1 MRLGRKLLATLL
13 VVCLA
18 LTVVNGTAGAAG
30 TSGLVLTAGE
40 AAAAR
45 RAYVDAKAGSNA
57 ALPSRTADVTELDG
71 IPLPP
76 EIRDLTSF
84 KNGDVTIIVTVPALS
99 ASSFAAS
106 RGMRVDELST
116 EQASP
121 AITAARAAQDSVLSR
136 LSMAGVKVRDLERFV
151 ITFSGFAAT
160 VRQSDMGAIATIAG
174 KENVSIARLYEA
186 DLASS
191 KTIIGSGP
199 TGVWS
204 DPGVDGTGMA
214 VGVIDTGIDYT
225 HPDFG
230 GTPASTF
237 PTTKVPAGY
246 DFGDNDAD
254 PMDTNGHGTHVAGII
269 AADGVVQGVARKARI
284 VFAKIVSSDEG
295 SASSATI
302 IRAFEYMADPNNVDG
317 GPEGTHPRVTS
328 VNMSFGSVAGFVG
341 TADPE
346 HVAIQACVDQGIVV
360 SLSAGNS
367 GSHYDG
373 SGYYGY
379 YQYPD
384 NATVGDPSVT
394 AGSIAVASSENA
406 TAPGVALTELT
417 SGKKVVYAEGS
428 TSPLMPDALGDNGG
442 LGYAYI
448 NCGLGQTS
456 DFVGKDLTGKL
467 ALIRRGT
474 INFTAK
480 INNAAAAGAVGAII
494 YNNAAGTISMNTAG
508 SSLPSCSIT
517 QADGVA
523 LAAIADINRAIAF
536 TGEIFLDNPNPL
548 FDTISSFSSWGSP
561 PDLSFK
567 PTLTAPGGNIWSTVP
582 VAQGGYANYSG
593 TSMAA
598 PHVAA
603 AAALIREAH
612 PSWSSAQV
620 RVALANTAE
629 LLTDPR
635 SSAGL
640 PYSPRAMGAGRIN
653 VSNALHTDVTV
664 ASAADG
670 LPYVTLG
677 TLRDYATTPTVFAL
691 QLRNTGA
698 VPVTYAI
705 EANAQWTTYTNIA
718 TPIPGAVVTTE
729 PADSVTV
736 PAGGVQT
743 VTVTVDATAVAL
755 AWNYMPFVEGFVQF
769 TPASGVALHV
779 PYMGF
784 LGDWNNFDLED
795 YDATGN
801 RTFNPLVDVPSVLYN
816 WSGWFLNYIGI
827 SGYEST
833 GLTWPTDT
841 TAGEYFLGYT
851 VDGGYDLNSIA
862 INPNMSGIHAYAWML
877 RNAENVTVTVTGATG
892 LVKRLDS
899 VDHVWKG
906 NLARVA
912 SGDFGYLPL
921 YGGGNVPWIWDGKS
935 MSGNPVADGAYTL
948 NIIATPQKLVNE
960 AEPSAPQTV
969 SFPVNVDTSA
979 PNVRIDSVTAGD
991 VNDTIAWTTADAA
1004 PSSGIWGF
1012 LVAYVAPG
1020 ESEVTEMWLPP
1031 TTSSAE
1037 IPTGADFTVYV
1048 WDNAS
1053 NLATAD
1059 KTTERGVTVSVD
1071 AGWSVI
1077 TVPWTMDASTLTG
1090 VQAFAWDGIR
1100 WQVPAQLEP
1109 GVGYLVFASDAH
1121 EFNLT
1126 GIAVTSPVLIP
1137 GTGSF
1142 QLIGNPFLSPAKV
1155 TSDKTLL
1162 YVLAW
1167 DTTTNTWKSTSASAL
1182 EPGVGYLIGTS
1193 APGTL
1198 TITPIG

>member
-1 MRLGRKLLATLL
+1 MRLARKLLATLL
-13 VVCLA
+13 VVCLV
-18 LTVVNGTAGAAG
+18 LTVVHGTASATG
-30 TSGLVLTAGE
+30 TVLTAEQAADARHEYLNTTTGGN
-40 AAAAR
+40 AAAL
-45 RAYVDAKAGSNA
+45 S
-57 ALPSRTADVTELDG
+57 SRTADVTELDG
-71 IPLPP
+71 IPVPP
-76 EIRDLTSF
+76 EIAELRSF
-84 KNGDVTIIVTVPALS
+84 KNGDVTIIVTVPAQS

-106 RGMRVDELST
+106 RGMRVDELSA

-121 AITAARAAQDSVLSR
+121 AISAARAAQDTVLNR
-136 LSMAGVKVRDLERFV
+136 LSMAGVKVRDLQSFV
-151 ITFSGFAAT
+151 ITFNGFAAT
-160 VRQSDMGAIATIAG
+160 VRRSDVGTIATIAG
-174 KENVSIARLYEA
+174 KENISIARLYEV

-204 DPGVDGTGMA
+204 DPGVGGTGMY
-214 VGVIDTGIDYT
+214 VGVIDTGVDYR

-237 PTTKVPAGY
+237 PTVKIPAGY

-254 PMDTNGHGTHVAGII
+254 VMDTNGHGTHVSGIV
-269 AADGVVQGVARKARI
+269 AADGTVQGVAHKANI
-284 VFAKIVSSDEG
+284 VFAKIVRGGEG
-295 SASSATI
+295 SASSVTI

-317 GPEGTHPRVTS
+317 GPEGTHPGVAS
-328 VNMSFGSVAGFVG
+328 VNMSFGSIAGFAG

-346 HVAIQACVDQGIVV
+346 HVAIQACVNQGIVV

-394 AGSIAVASSENA
+394 TGSISVASSENA
-406 TAPGVALTELT
+406 TAPGVALTEVT

-428 TSPLMPDALGDNGG
+428 TSPLMADALGDNGG
-442 LGYAYI
+442 LGYAYEY
-448 NCGLGQTS
+448 CGLGEAS

-474 INFTAK
+474 ISFYVK
-480 INNAAAAGAVGAII
+480 INNAEAAGAVGAII
-494 YNNAAGTISMNTAG
+494 YNNAAGTISMLTTG

-517 QADGVA
+517 KVDGEA
-523 LAAIADINRAIAF
+523 LAAIGDPNRAIAF
-536 TGEIFLDNPNPL
+536 TGEMYLDNPNPL
-548 FDTISSFSSWGSP
+548 YDTLSSFSSWGPP

-612 PSWSSAQV
+612 PSWTVARV
-620 RVALANTAE
+620 KVALANTAK

-653 VSNALHTDVTV
+653 ISSALHTDVTV
-664 ASAADG
+664 VNAVDA

-677 TLRDYATTPTVFAL
+677 TLRNYATTPAAFTL
-691 QLRNTGA
+691 LLRNTGT
-698 VPVTYAI
+698 VPATYAI
-705 EANAQWTTYTNIA
+705 GANAQWTTYANVA
-718 TPIPGAVVTTE
+718 AAIPGAIVTTV
-729 PADSVTV
+729 PSGSVTV
-736 PAGGVQT
+736 PAGGTQT
-743 VTVTVDATAVAL
+743 VMVTVDARAVTPVRD
-755 AWNYMPFVEGFVQF
+755 YIPFVEGFVQF

-801 RTFNPLVDVPSVLYN
+801 RTFNPLVDIPSVAYN
-816 WSGWFLNYIGI
+816 WSGWFLQYIGY

-841 TAGEYFLGYT
+841 SSMEYFLGST
-851 VDGGYDLNSIA
+851 WDGGYDMNSIA
-862 INPNMSGIHAYAWML
+862 INPNVTGAHAYAWMM
-877 RNAENVTVTVTGATG
+877 RNAQNVTVTVTGATG

-899 VDHVWKG
+899 LDYVHKG

-912 SGDFGYLPL
+912 SGDFSYLPL

-935 MSGNPVADGAYTL
+935 ISGNPVADGTYTL

-960 AEPSAPQTV
+960 AESSAPQTV
-969 SFPVNVDTSA
+969 SFPVNVDTRTPSMH
-979 PNVRIDSVTAGD
+979 IDSVTTGD
-991 VNDTIAWTTADAA
+991 INDTIAWTAADAT

-1020 ESEVTEMWLPP
+1020 ATDPTEMWLPP
-1031 TTSSAE
+1031 TATSADV
-1037 IPTGADFTVYV
+1037 PTGADFTVYV

-1059 KTTERGVTVSVD
+1059 KTAEREVTMSVE
-1071 AGWSVI
+1071 AGWSVV
-1077 TVPWTMDASTLTG
+1077 TVPWSMDASTLTG

-1100 WQVPAQLEP
+1100 WQVPSQLEP
-1109 GVGYLVFASDAH
+1109 GIGYLVFAGEAR
-1121 EFNLT
+1121 EFDLT
-1126 GIAVTSPVLIP
+1126 GIVVTSPILIA

-1142 QLIGNPFLSPAKV
+1142 QLIGNPFLTTAKV
-1155 TSDKTLL
+1155 ASDKTLL

-1167 DTTTNTWKSTSASAL
+1167 DTTSNTWKSTSASEL
-1182 EPGVGYLIGTS
+1182 EPGVGYLVGTN

-1198 TITPIG
+1198 TITPVG